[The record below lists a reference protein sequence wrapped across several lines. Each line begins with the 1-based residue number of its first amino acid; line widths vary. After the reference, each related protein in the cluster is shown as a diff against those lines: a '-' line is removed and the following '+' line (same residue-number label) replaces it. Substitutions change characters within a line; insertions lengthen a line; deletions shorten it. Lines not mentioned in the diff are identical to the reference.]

1 MKFLKLQK
9 SKIVNVAMV
18 VLTIASVIIVFATY
32 LYPVSENQLW
42 TLYIFDLFVTA
53 MLAVDFYSRIKKSDN
68 RLKYVIAHWYEFP
81 ALIPLIVYGY
91 ADMSPI
97 IQETIRTTR
106 FLALFRLIR
115 LYNLALMMKGSEII
129 LLSSLAV
136 VTIIFG
142 GFGFYISEVESS
154 DRHANVKNLNDAIW
168 LSLET
173 ITTVAYGE
181 FYPVTPLGRVISGV
195 LMFSAIGLLWTV
207 VALITSKF
215 VEKKIKPTKVG
226 FVDETK
232 SMIKERIDDIE
243 NLNKTEI
250 EALIRMIR
258 SLNNRV

>member
-226 FVDETK
+226 FVEETK
-232 SMIKERIDDIE
+232 SMIKEKIDDIE